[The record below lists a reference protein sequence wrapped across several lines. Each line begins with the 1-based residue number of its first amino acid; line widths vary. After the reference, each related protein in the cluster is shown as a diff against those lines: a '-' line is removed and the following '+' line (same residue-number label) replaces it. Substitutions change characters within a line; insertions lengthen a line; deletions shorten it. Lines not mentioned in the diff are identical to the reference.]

1 MFTRLSRTVS
11 RKCSSVL
18 ATNKTILLDII
29 ERQIKRQK
37 ANGKRQ
43 KCSGAE
49 FVFVTSSRQTR
60 SLLRIASR
68 AFHGRRGSEIRNRD
82 RRQAQKIHEVPEFVA
97 VDADGHGVR
106 YAIDA
111 AI

>member
-49 FVFVTSSRQTR
+49 FVFVT
-60 SLLRIASR
+60 LLPFAICLLP
-68 AFHGRRGSEIRNRD
+68 FDLPFLLHGRHVPCSGSHPALSLGYED
-82 RRQAQKIHEVPEFVA
+82 RKSVIVT
-97 VDADGHGVR
+97 GG
-106 YAIDA
+106 
-111 AI
+111 